1 MIDYIVEGLLG
12 ILYLIF
18 TLIVYVALFV
28 SIAVISLVISPIC
41 IILLLVDRKKDKL

>member
-18 TLIVYVALFV
+18 TLIVYILLFV
-28 SIAVISLVISPIC
+28 IIVVISIVMSPIC

>member
-18 TLIVYVALFV
+18 TLIVYLALFV
-28 SIAVISLVISPIC
+28 FIAVISLVISPIC
-41 IILLLVDRKKDKL
+41 IVLLIIDRKKGKL

>member
-18 TLIVYVALFV
+18 TLIVYLALFV
-28 SIAVISLVISPIC
+28 FIVVISIVISPIC
-41 IILLLVDRKKDKL
+41 IILLLIDRKKGNL

>member
-18 TLIVYVALFV
+18 TLIVYIALFV
-28 SIAVISLVISPIC
+28 FIVVISIVISPIC

>member
-18 TLIVYVALFV
+18 TLIAYILLFV
-28 SIAVISLVISPIC
+28 LIVVISIVISPIC
-41 IILLLVDRKKDKL
+41 IILLLIDRKNGKL

>member
-18 TLIVYVALFV
+18 TLIVYILLFV
-28 SIAVISLVISPIC
+28 IIVVISLVISPIC
-41 IILLLVDRKKDKL
+41 IVLLLIDRKEDKL

>member
-18 TLIVYVALFV
+18 TLIVYILMFGIIV
-28 SIAVISLVISPIC
+28 VISIVISPIC
-41 IILLLVDRKKDKL
+41 IVLLFTDRKKDKL

>member
-1 MIDYIVEGLLG
+1 MIESIIEGLLG

-18 TLIVYVALFV
+18 TLIVYTALFV
-28 SIAVISLVISPIC
+28 LIVVISLVISPIC